1 MISPQFSEEAKPE
14 RYSHWPEPP
23 QVLLNRL
30 LLKVESVLLGKQQVI
45 KHTLTALLAGGHVLL
60 EDVPGVG
67 KTLLAQTFA
76 RVVGG
81 EFKRIQF
88 TSDMLPA
95 DVVGGV
101 VLDARTSEL
110 VYRPG
115 PIMGNV
121 VLADEINRTSPRTQS
136 ALLEAMEERRVTI
149 EGKTRKLPVPFMLIA
164 TQNPLSFEGT
174 NTLPEAQLDR
184 FMMRLTIGY
193 PGSVEEKRM
202 LGQYAD
208 GKRIEPERL
217 RPVIATEEW
226 LQMQAE
232 ARQTHM
238 DPTLLEYMVQVA
250 DATRRAPEVQ
260 LGLSPRALRDWLRA
274 SQANAYME
282 GRGYAVP
289 DDLITTSDAVLPH
302 RLSLRYSATAMGA
315 DATAIIRRT
324 IRECSLPTALSGAF
338 GSGKRR

>member
-1 MISPQFSEEAKPE
+1 MISPQFSEDTKEE
-14 RYSHWPEPP
+14 RYSHWPEAP
-23 QVLLNRL
+23 QVLLHRL
-30 LLKVESVLLGKQQVI
+30 LVKVESVLLGKQQVI

-67 KTLLAQTFA
+67 KTLLAQAFA
-76 RVVGG
+76 RAVGG
-81 EFKRIQF
+81 DFKRIQF

-95 DVVGGV
+95 DIVGGV
-101 VLDARTSEL
+101 VLDTRTSEL

-136 ALLEAMEERRVTI
+136 ALLEAMEEKHVTV

-193 PGSVEEKRM
+193 PGAAEEKRM
-202 LGQYAD
+202 LEQYAD
-208 GKRIEPERL
+208 GNRIEPERL

-232 ARQTHM
+232 TRQTHM
-238 DPTLLEYMVQVA
+238 HPALLDYMVRVA
-250 DATRRAPEVQ
+250 DATRRAPEVH

-289 DDLITTSDAVLPH
+289 DDLLATADAVLPH
-302 RLSLRYSATAMGA
+302 RLSLRYSAAAAGS
-315 DATAIIRRT
+315 DAVDVIRRT
-324 IRECSLPTALSGAF
+324 IRECPFPAVLGSGF
-338 GSGKRR
+338 GSGRRR

>member
-1 MISPQFSEEAKPE
+1 MISPQFSEETKEE
-14 RYSHWPEPP
+14 RFSHWPEAP
-23 QVLLNRL
+23 QVLLHRL
-30 LLKVESVLLGKQQVI
+30 SMKVESVLLGKQQVI
-45 KHTLTALLAGGHVLL
+45 KNTLTAMLAGGHVLL

-67 KTLLAQTFA
+67 KTLLAHAFA
-76 RVVGG
+76 RAVGG
-81 EFKRIQF
+81 DFKRIQF

-95 DVVGGV
+95 DIVGGV
-101 VLDARTSEL
+101 VLDARSSEL

-136 ALLEAMEERRVTI
+136 ALLEAMEERRVTV
-149 EGKTRKLPVPFMLIA
+149 EGKTRRLPVPFMLIA

-193 PGSVEEKRM
+193 PGSAEEKRM
-202 LGQYAD
+202 LEQYVD
-208 GKRIEPERL
+208 GNRIEPERL

-238 DPTLLEYMVQVA
+238 HPALLEYMVQVG
-250 DATRRAPEVQ
+250 DATRRVAEVS

-274 SQANAYME
+274 SQANAYLE

-289 DDLITTSDAVLPH
+289 DDLLATSDAVLPH
-302 RLSLRYSATAMGA
+302 RLSLRYGAATTGL
-315 DATAIIRRT
+315 DALAIIRRT
-324 IRECSLPTALSGAF
+324 IRECPLPAAAGNGF
-338 GSGKRR
+338 GSRKRR